1 MQPPPPINLDPRTQ
15 IGMARK
21 YFGKRAN
28 PVLHATPTTTY
39 LSIYLSTLTTDCIPT
54 APAKFQ
60 TAVKNIFLYYNYSS
74 QLKWSLWNPC
84 NDLSNIYRLRSSL
97 PNVAFHA
104 STLRVIG
111 TSHRNLAI
119 EYLSPDRLPTIV
131 RRPPP
136 PPPCRKAHERS
147 SSRISREAP
156 QPTCPLL

>member
-1 MQPPPPINLDPRTQ
+1 MHAAPSSHQSRS
-15 IGMARK
+15 MH
-21 YFGKRAN
+21 AN
-28 PVLHATPTTTY
+28 RHGEKMLWQTCKPSATPTTTY

>member
-1 MQPPPPINLDPRTQ
+1 MQPPPPINLDPCTQ

-54 APAKFQ
+54 ALAKFQ

>member
-1 MQPPPPINLDPRTQ
+1 MHAAPSSHQSRSTH
-15 IGMARK
+15 
-21 YFGKRAN
+21 AN
-28 PVLHATPTTTY
+28 RHGEKMLWQTCKPSATPLLRIY